1 MKTLRVFHRFVSLT
15 RRALIAG
22 VIALILARLP
32 AFATTFT
39 NDTTINANDT
49 NYEGADIIV
58 TNCTVTVDG
67 PHAFSS
73 LLVAGGGVLT
83 HSYSPNGV
91 ISNLLSVVDE
101 SQVLNDTNPVTL
113 LNSNIITASVMV
125 TDSGQ
130 AVVYSNGVDYLLTSP
145 DGILTQLQRT
155 TNSTI
160 PDGTNVLVSYD
171 VLLGVLPAGFNLSV
185 TGNVEVAVGGVI
197 NANGKGYG
205 GGVGPGAGLSAGYP
219 QDGSGA
225 GYGGIGGM
233 SSSNAMGGTT
243 YGSFAQPTDLGSGGG
258 ASYVGTGGAGGGAVQ
273 VSAGGTFIINGTIS
287 ADGANGTNSRSGG
300 GAGGSIWIT
309 AQLVSGSGAISAQ
322 GGAGEPTHGGGGGGG
337 RIAIQCEA
345 NTFAGS
351 AAAYGG
357 AGAKTGGAGTVYT
370 ELTGQNGLLLFDNGG
385 RTGTNSLVAISSSDI
400 DVLIR
405 GNAAVIP
412 SGAWTIG
419 NLTIASNGLLLASSS
434 LSPINL
440 TASGN
445 ITIQS
450 GGSLLTDSAGYA
462 AGTGNGYGGSYN
474 DGSYRPCGG
483 GGYGGS
489 GANGA
494 STNAGGGTT
503 YGPQTSPT
511 MYGSGGGQL
520 MPYSFGGAGGGAIQ
534 LNVSG
539 ILQVDGSLS
548 ANGGSGSGSGGGGGS
563 GGSLWL
569 TTGILIGS
577 GSITANGG
585 NGAGSIGGGGGGGR
599 IAIYPAANLF
609 GGTISAYGG
618 GGDNWGGAGTVFL
631 QPTGQ
636 NGQLILDNGGNVGT
650 NTLVQSAI
658 PADLILRNGAIG
670 SASSSAS
677 FANLLMSSNAWLTAY
692 SYSFSK
698 PANTVNFSFSGNA
711 TIQAG
716 SGIFTDTAGYPGGQ
730 GSGAGKYYYY
740 NYTYVCGG
748 AGHGGYGANST
759 GNYALGGNTYD
770 STTSPSSPGSGGGNY
785 SPYSFGGGGG
795 GVIRLTVTGTLQ
807 MDGTISANG
816 GNGSSYGGGGGSGG
830 SIWLTVGTLSGAG
843 SITANG
849 GSGANSVGGGGGGGI
864 IYIPCNNNLFAG
876 NASAYGGGGANW
888 GGAGTVLIQSY
899 GQNGQ
904 LILDNGGNAGTD
916 TPLQS
921 VSSTDLILHNGAIGL
936 ISGPLTF
943 GNLLVSSNAWLLITN
958 NYSYTVTLSSATIQ
972 AGGGIIADA
981 FGYAAGQ
988 GPGAGQYYYNN
999 STYPCG
1005 GAGHGGCGANSTGN
1019 YAAGGNT
1026 YDSTTSPSSPG
1037 SGGGNYSSISVGGAG
1052 GGSIRLNVSGILEA
1066 DGRISANGGNGSGSG
1081 GGGGSGGSIWLT
1093 VGTLSGAGSITANGG
1108 NGVDGIGGGGGGG
1121 RIAITYNNNSFTGPV
1136 SAYGGGANW
1145 GGAGTVYLKTNSQS
1159 YGQLILNN
1167 GGNAGTNTTFNASS
1181 IDLSVTG
1188 GAIGQGPPGG
1198 WSVRNLQISTN
1209 SVLTTVASTSAQTVS
1224 VTGNATINSGG
1235 AISVDG
1241 TGSGA
1246 SSGIGAGA
1254 TSSGSIKGGG
1264 GHGGFGAANP
1274 SGYGGAY
1281 DSIQLPGIAGSGG
1294 GNGSGSSIAPRG
1306 GAGGGALRLTVTGTL
1321 AVSGRVSANGK
1332 NGDVNS
1338 GGGSGGSLW
1347 ITAGTL
1353 AGSGTISA
1361 NGGSGNGLGGGGGGG
1376 RIALGYTTS
1385 AFTGP
1390 VSACGG
1396 SGYANGGAGTIY
1408 TKANNQS
1415 VGQLLVDNGGLSGTN
1430 TPLSSAYGTPAS
1442 PFNLTVGDGAVVCP
1456 QSSFPVLSNLNV
1468 TAGGLFITLSGQSN
1482 LDLVVLQNVDVAAG
1496 GAIAVDANGFAQAS
1510 GPGAGQSVGGS
1521 GSGAGYGGLGGASAT
1536 AAPGGTNYGSAQQ
1549 PVDQGSGGGFGSGP
1563 LYGGS
1568 EGGGAIRLNVGGV
1581 LTVDGQL
1588 SANGD
1593 WGIQDNSGGGS
1604 GGSIWV
1610 TAGTLV
1616 GNGQIT
1622 ADGGE
1627 GELYGGGGGAGGRIA
1642 LYSHANVFSGLVSVF
1657 GGEGDFQGANGS
1669 IFYSTN
1675 PPLQVL
1681 SYTPS
1686 GIVSSG
1692 VSSVSLV
1699 FNEAPNP
1706 ASFSGTDVSLTTPNG
1721 PLSAGAFTV
1730 SMLSSSSYSVS
1741 FPLQTA
1747 VGNYTFTVGT
1757 NINDLYGQPMSQVYT
1772 GTFTISLPVI
1782 QGAITDTNGQPVPGV
1797 LIQPDGGLSATT
1809 TDTNGNYALGIL
1821 PGWSGTVVPSGGG
1834 FVFAPGS
1841 RVYTNLTA
1849 SVSNQNYVAVITIAP
1864 VVSAG
1869 LQATNLM
1876 MSWFGIS
1883 GVTYQLYS
1891 STNLVDWLPY
1901 GDAFPGTNGPV
1912 VLLVPTGG
1920 DPARFFRVQAGN

>member
-1 MKTLRVFHRFVSLT
+1 MKTLRVSPRFVPPAC
-15 RRALIAG
+15 RALVAG
-22 VIALILARLP
+22 VVVLTLVCLP

-39 NDTTINANDT
+39 NDTTINANNT

-73 LLVAGGGVLT
+73 LIVAAGGVLT
-83 HSYSPNGV
+83 HSFSPDGI
-91 ISNLLSVVDE
+91 ISNLLFVVDE
-101 SQVLNDTNPVTL
+101 SQTLNGTNPVTL
-113 LNSNIITASVMV
+113 LNSNVITASVLV
-125 TDSGQ
+125 TDSGSTI
-130 AVVYSNGVDYLLTSP
+130 VYTNGVDYLLTSP

-160 PDGTNVLVSYD
+160 PDGANVLVSYG

-185 TGNVEVAVGGVI
+185 TGNVEVAAGGAI

-205 GGVGPGAGLSAGYP
+205 GDAGPGAGYAAGSP
-219 QDGSGA
+219 ADGSGA

-233 SSSNAMGGTT
+233 SSSNAVGGTV
-243 YGSFAQPTDLGSGGG
+243 YGSFTQPTDLGSGGG
-258 ASYVGTGGAGGGAVQ
+258 TSYSGLGGAGGGAIQ
-273 VSAGGTFIINGTIS
+273 ITAGGIFIINGTIS
-287 ADGANGTNSRSGG
+287 ADGVNGTNSRSGG
-300 GAGGSIWIT
+300 GSGGSIWIT

-337 RIAIQCEA
+337 RIALQSDV
-345 NTFAGS
+345 NSFAGS
-351 AAAYGG
+351 LAANGG
-357 AGAKTGGAGTVYT
+357 AGAMTGGAGTVYT
-370 ELTGQNGLLLFDNGG
+370 ELTGQNGLLVFDNAGHA
-385 RTGTNSLVAISSSDI
+385 GTNSLVAISSSSI

-419 NLTIASNGLLLASSS
+419 NLTIASNGLLLASSA

-445 ITIQS
+445 VTIQE
-450 GGSLLTDSAGYA
+450 GGSLLADNAGYSAG
-462 AGTGNGYGGSYN
+462 AGIGYGLSYN

-483 GGYGGS
+483 GGYGGR

-494 STNAGGGTT
+494 SANAGGGTT
-503 YGPQTSPT
+503 YGSQTSPT
-511 MYGSGGGQL
+511 TYGSGGGQL
-520 MPYSFGGAGGGAIQ
+520 MPYSSGGAGGGAIQ

-539 ILQVDGSLS
+539 TLQVDGRIS
-548 ANGGSGSGSGGGGGS
+548 ANGGSGSGSGGGGGA

-569 TTGILIGS
+569 TTGVLIGS

-585 NGAGSIGGGGGGGR
+585 NGAGTIGGGGGGGR

-609 GGTISAYGG
+609 GGTISAYGSG
-618 GGDNWGGAGTVFL
+618 GASWGGAGTVFL

-650 NTLVQSAI
+650 NTPVQSASS
-658 PADLILRNGAIG
+658 ADLILRNGAIG

-692 SYSFSK
+692 RYSASA
-698 PANTVNFSFSGNA
+698 PAYTVNFSFSGNA

-716 SGIFTDTAGYPGGQ
+716 GGIFTDALGYPGGQ
-730 GSGAGKYYYY
+730 GPGAGQYYY
-740 NYTYVCGG
+740 NNSTYPCGG

-759 GNYALGGNTYD
+759 GNYAVGGNTYD
-770 STTSPSSPGSGGGNY
+770 SMTSPTSPGSGGGNY
-785 SPYSFGGGGG
+785 SPYSAGGSGGGT
-795 GVIRLTVTGTLQ
+795 IRFTVTGTLQ
-807 MDGTISANG
+807 MDGTVSANG
-816 GNGSSYGGGGGSGG
+816 GNGSGTGGGGGSGG
-830 SIWLTVGTLSGAG
+830 SLWLAVGTLSGAG

-849 GSGANSVGGGGGGGI
+849 GSGADSVGGGGGGGI
-864 IYIPCNNNLFAG
+864 IYISCNNNLFAG
-876 NASAYGGGGANW
+876 NASAYGGSGANW

-943 GNLLVSSNAWLLITN
+943 GNLLVSSNAWLLMTN
-958 NYSYTVTLSSATIQ
+958 SNYTVNLSSATIQ

-1081 GGGGSGGSIWLT
+1081 GGGGSGGNIWLT

-1108 NGVDGIGGGGGGG
+1108 NGADANGGGGGGG

-1136 SAYGGGANW
+1136 SAYGGGGANW

-1167 GGNAGTNTTFNASS
+1167 GGNTGTNTTFNASS

-1254 TSSGSIKGGG
+1254 TSSGSIEGGG

-1281 DSIQLPGIAGSGG
+1281 DSIQSPGIAGSSG

-1306 GAGGGALRLTVTGTL
+1306 GAGGGALRLAVTGIL
-1321 AVSGRVSANGK
+1321 AVSGSVSANGK
-1332 NGDVNS
+1332 NGDINS

-1430 TPLSSAYGTPAS
+1430 TPLSSAYGPPAS

-1468 TAGGLFITLSGQSN
+1468 TAGGLFITSSGQSN
-1482 LDLVVLQNVDVAAG
+1482 LDLMVLQNVDIATG
-1496 GAIAVDANGFAQAS
+1496 GVIAVDAKGFAQAS
-1510 GPGAGQSVGGS
+1510 GPGAGQSAGGS

-1581 LTVDGQL
+1581 LTVDGQI

-1642 LYSHANVFSGLVSVF
+1642 LYSHVNVFAGLVSVF

-1681 SYTPS
+1681 SYTPA

-1692 VSSVSLV
+1692 VSSVNLV
-1699 FNEAPNP
+1699 FNEAPDP
-1706 ASFSGTDVSLTTPNG
+1706 ASFSGADVSLTTPNG
-1721 PLSAGAFTV
+1721 PLDPGTFSI
-1730 SMLSSSSYSVS
+1730 SMLSSSSYQVS

-1757 NINDLYGQPMSQVYT
+1757 NINNLYGQPMSQVYT
-1772 GTFTISLPVI
+1772 GAFTILLPVI
-1782 QGAITDTNGQPVPGV
+1782 QGAITGTNGQPVPGV

-1821 PGWSGTVVPSGGG
+1821 PGWSGTVVPSGDG

-1841 RVYTNLTA
+1841 RVYTNLTT

-1864 VVSAG
+1864 VVSVG
-1869 LQATNLM
+1869 LQATNLTM
-1876 MSWFGIS
+1876 NWFGIS
-1883 GVTYQLYS
+1883 GVTYQIYS
-1891 STNLVDWLPY
+1891 STNLVNWLPY
-1901 GDAFPGTNGPV
+1901 GDAVPGTNGPV
-1912 VLLVPTGG
+1912 LLPIPINGEPMG
-1920 DPARFFRVQAGN
+1920 FFRVQASN